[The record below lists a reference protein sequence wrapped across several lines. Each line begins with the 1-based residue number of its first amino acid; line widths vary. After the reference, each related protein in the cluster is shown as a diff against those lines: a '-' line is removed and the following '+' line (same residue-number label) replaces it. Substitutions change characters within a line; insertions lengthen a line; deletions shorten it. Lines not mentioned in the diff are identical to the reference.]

1 MNPKPEVSNDVYEN
15 TSATRPVPPVPR
27 AKPDINQSSESTT
40 NGNGENSE
48 TTNVIAPART
58 RAKYENI
65 SSVSSKDYLVQDK
78 PEGGVRSKNN
88 SPNPS
93 PPEVKRVPAKQR
105 SSRNSEPTSDEKVE
119 GVVYGNVQ
127 PTTADINAPSTPPAP
142 RPKPRNKKVTND
154 DKDSKVAKSPFL
166 NREASPHK
174 PLPPTPRSRLVTDDD
189 EVHNCYIAKSPF
201 LNREASPHK
210 PLPPTPKSKMVTDD
224 DQVPNI
230 AKSPFHNREASPH
243 KPLPP
248 TPKSKMVTDDDQVPN
263 IAKSPFLN
271 RKSHPKKPLPHTPK
285 SLPTPPLTSTPKKPN
300 HGLEEESPY
309 SKVDMTQIRDIGPDI
324 DVINET
330 VGKKA
335 PLDKVEK
342 QLEMSVHQDVSKGS
356 SIMDTVS
363 YTVVCVHA
371 CVVVDA

>member
-15 TSATRPVPPVPR
+15 TSATRPVPR

-48 TTNVIAPART
+48 ATNAIAPART

-65 SSVSSKDYLVQDK
+65 TSVSSKDYLVQNK

-93 PPEVKRVPAKQR
+93 PPEVKRPLAKQR

-127 PTTADINAPSTPPAP
+127 PTTADINAPNTPPAP

-174 PLPPTPRSRLVTDDD
+174 PLPSTPKSKMVTDNDQ
-189 EVHNCYIAKSPF
+189 VPNIAKSPF

-230 AKSPFHNREASPH
+230 AKSPFHNREASPN

-248 TPKSKMVTDDDQVPN
+248 T
-263 IAKSPFLN
+263 
-271 RKSHPKKPLPHTPK
+271 PKKPLPHTPK

-342 QLEMSVHQDVSKGS
+342 HLEMSVHQDVSKGS

-363 YTVVCVHA
+363 YTVVCVQGF
-371 CVVVDA
+371 VR